1 MLVASWAIIGLFY
14 VLNELR
20 VEYTLIGVFQELLM
34 IPCLV
39 IGAISPIVLIIRVCK
54 KSRE

>member
-20 VEYTLIGVFQELLM
+20 VEYILIGVFQELLM

-39 IGAISPIVLIIRVCK
+39 IGAISPVVLIIRICR
-54 KSRE
+54 KSRG